1 MKFTYSTGQRPL
13 DGYTIKRGVGKGG
26 FGEVY
31 FALSDGGKE
40 VALKLIRGQADIEL
54 RGIRQCLNL
63 KHPNLVALYDVKND
77 VHAEPWVVMEYVSGE
92 TLNTILNRHPRGLP
106 QELIQQWFP
115 ALCRAVGYLHDHGIV
130 HRDLKP
136 GNIFL
141 ESGLLKVGDYGLSKS
156 MSSSHRSA
164 QTQSVGT
171 VHYMAPEVASG
182 NYNKSVDVYALGII
196 LYEML
201 TGAPPFDGESA
212 QEVMMKHLM
221 ALPDL
226 TKVPSAFKP
235 LLAKALA
242 KDPNH
247 RHAGAGELVKEVE
260 AIYTN
265 VAEALPAVPMQK
277 QRPVGVAKEVP
288 VLPRSNTPQ
297 PSVPIAMPVA
307 AAAPA
312 DPAASDPLT
321 AVPAMSFRDQVG
333 ELTSA
338 MAKSALFA
346 GITTTLWAAL
356 RLTDNTWGDV
366 GMLFFLTLAICW
378 AILIP
383 TKFWAALKEDEWK
396 RRLILTG
403 CGALIGLLAL
413 WLEGWTPSVPGISE
427 GGFSSL
433 PQTSLGLAAGA
444 GFVSYF
450 GLTFGLLRWWKTT
463 NRRRSSWF
471 SFFPVIATGFWAL
484 VLLILYPNP
493 EKPYGAAALVM
504 SSMILQW
511 VSPWQAPPPALPRRV
526 RMRRA

>member
-1 MKFTYSTGQRPL
+1 MKFTYSTGQKPL

-31 FALSDGGKE
+31 FALSEGGKE

-77 VHAEPWVVMEYVSGE
+77 VHGDPWVVMEYVSGE

-196 LYEML
+196 LFEML

-247 RHAGAGELVKEVE
+247 RHATAQELVKDVE
-260 AIYTN
+260 AIYAN
-265 VAEALPAVPMQK
+265 VAEALPVERP
-277 QRPVGVAKEVP
+277 RPVGVAKEVP
-288 VLPRSNTPQ
+288 LIGRSNPAPKTP
-297 PSVPIAMPVA
+297 PAVVPMATA
-307 AAAPA
+307 AHLESAPA
-312 DPAASDPLT
+312 EPLL

-333 ELTSA
+333 ELTGA

-356 RLTDNTWGDV
+356 RLTDNTWGDI
-366 GMLFFLTLAICW
+366 GMLFFLTLGICW

-383 TKFWAALKEDEWK
+383 TKFWNSLKEDEWK

-403 CGALIGLLAL
+403 CGALIGILAL
-413 WLEGWTPSVPGISE
+413 WLEGWTPS
-427 GGFSSL
+427 
-433 PQTSLGLAAGA
+433 LGDFVDGQALQGKNAVTLATGA
-444 GFVSYF
+444 GFISYF

-511 VSPWQAPPPALPRRV
+511 VSPWQAPPPALPKRV
-526 RMRRA
+526 RMRRAA